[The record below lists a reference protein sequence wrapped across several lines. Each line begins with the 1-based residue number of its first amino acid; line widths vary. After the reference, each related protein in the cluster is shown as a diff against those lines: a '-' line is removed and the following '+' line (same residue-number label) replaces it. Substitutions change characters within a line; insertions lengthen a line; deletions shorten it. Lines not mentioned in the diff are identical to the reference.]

1 MITSINAS
9 NGFIITSSFGSSGPY
24 LSDNT
29 NDPSHG
35 LVRYRQNRFE
45 IYDGF
50 AKSWIPH
57 YGESIQLGLDARV
70 NFVLDWAE
78 KKMAEETREKELLEK
93 HPALQKAKENYDI
106 IRKLVE
112 NE

>member
-1 MITSINAS
+1 MITSINS
-9 NGFIITSSFGSSGPY
+9 SSKFIITSSFGSSGPY
-24 LSDNT
+24 LSDNN

-35 LVRYRQNRFE
+35 VVRYRQNRFE

-50 AKSWIPH
+50 ARTWIPH
-57 YGESIQLGLDARV
+57 YGESVQLSLDARV
-70 NFVLDWAE
+70 NVVLDWAE
-78 KKMAEETREKELLEK
+78 KKMSEEAREKELLEK

-112 NE
+112 HE